1 MATFQ
6 CRVVSAREELY
17 SGEISMLIA
26 TGSEGEVGVLL
37 GHTPLITL
45 LKPGAMRLQ
54 KPDGEEVVI
63 YVSGGVLEVQPKMVT
78 VLADTAMRAHN
89 LDESK
94 IVEARRKAE
103 QMLVNQSDTLQ
114 TNAALA
120 SLAESVAQ
128 LQTIR
133 KYQNRA

>member
-1 MATFQ
+1 MATLK

-26 TGSEGEVGVLL
+26 TGIEGEIGILP

-45 LKPGAMRLQ
+45 LKPGAMRVQ
-54 KPDGEEVVI
+54 TPDGNEEVI

-78 VLADTAMRAHN
+78 ILADTAMRAHN

-94 IVEARRKAE
+94 IVEARRQAE

-120 SLAESVAQ
+120 LLAESVAQ

-133 KYQNRA
+133 KYKNRA

>member
-1 MATFQ
+1 MATFL

-26 TGSEGEVGVLL
+26 SGIEGEIGILP

-45 LKPGAMRLQ
+45 LKPGPMRVQ
-54 KPDGEEVVI
+54 TPDGEEEVI
-63 YVSGGVLEVQPKMVT
+63 YVSGGVLEVQPKMIT
-78 VLADTAMRAHN
+78 VLADTAMRARN

-94 IVEARRKAE
+94 IVEARKKAE

-133 KYQNRA
+133 KYQNRT

>member
-1 MATFQ
+1 MATLQ
-6 CRVVSAREELY
+6 CRIVSAREELS

-26 TGSEGEVGVLL
+26 TGIEGEIGVLP

-45 LKPGAMRLQ
+45 LKPGAMRVQ
-54 KPDGEEVVI
+54 TPDGSEEVI

-78 VLADTAMRAHN
+78 ILADTAMRAHN

-94 IVEARRKAE
+94 IVEARRQAE

-133 KYQNRA
+133 KYKNRP

>member
-1 MATFQ
+1 
-6 CRVVSAREELY
+6 
-17 SGEISMLIA
+17 EIGILP
-26 TGSEGEVGVLL
+26 

-45 LKPGAMRLQ
+45 LKPGAMRIQ
-54 KPDGEEVVI
+54 TPNGEEEVI

-78 VLADTAMRAHN
+78 VLADTAMRAYN

-94 IVEARRKAE
+94 IVEARKKAE
-103 QMLVNQSDTLQ
+103 QMLVNQSDTVQ

-133 KYQNRA
+133 KYKNRA

>member
-1 MATFQ
+1 MATLQ

-26 TGSEGEVGVLL
+26 SGTEGEIGILP

-45 LKPGAMRLQ
+45 LKPGPMRVQ
-54 KPDGEEVVI
+54 TPNGEEVI

-94 IVEARRKAE
+94 IVEARNKAE
-103 QMLVNQSDTLQ
+103 QMLVNQSDTVQ

-133 KYQNRA
+133 KYKNRA